1 MNSRLLRLSQLNQAL
16 AEPCPKAPAS
26 GWVRALREAL
36 GMSTRQLAARMGVS
50 PTSALDLE
58 RREAAGTLSLGQL
71 RRAAAALDCELVYV
85 LVPRQPLDQ
94 MVEAR
99 ARALAAERVR
109 GVTHAMRLEAQEPG
123 AVYVDKQIEEETRA
137 TLQGSWGKLWQSK

>member
-1 MNSRLLRLSQLNQAL
+1 MNPRLLRLSQLDQAL
-16 AEPCPKAPAS
+16 AERRPKAPEG
-26 GWVRALREAL
+26 GWVRALRESL
-36 GMSTRQLAARMGVS
+36 GMSARQLATRIGIS
-50 PTSALDLE
+50 PTAALDLE

-71 RRAAAALDCELVYV
+71 KRAAAALDCELVYV

-94 MVEAR
+94 MVESR

-123 AVYVDKQIEEETRA
+123 AIYVDKQIEEETRA
-137 TLQGSWGKLWQSK
+137 TLEGSWNKLWQTK